1 MKSNTSSRIAAVVGP
16 AVAAALL
23 LGACGGDDSDAAS
36 KPTVTLAGGETSY
49 ATIAPATT
57 STLAPEEAAA
67 SGPTTDYEVQAG
79 DYGIKVADDFG
90 ITLAELAAA
99 NGWADVGSEFPGP
112 GSIIKIPANATAP
125 AEETDDDADADDD
138 ADGDAEETASTE
150 TGETIPDPGSNC
162 EAGSYTIEEG
172 DTSRTAVAEKFDVT
186 VEAMDEANQGT
197 NGYDAFYPGLKIVI
211 PAKDDC

>member
-1 MKSNTSSRIAAVVGP
+1 MAAAVGP
-16 AVAAALL
+16 AVVAAML
-23 LGACGGDDSDAAS
+23 LGACGGDDSSAAS
-36 KPTVTLAGGETSY
+36 KPTITLADGVTSY

-90 ITLAELAAA
+90 ISLAELEAA
-99 NGWADVGSEFPGP
+99 NGWSSASSEFPGP
-112 GSIIKIPANATAP
+112 GAIIKIPASAEAPADDAETADSAAP
-125 AEETDDDADADDD
+125 AED
-138 ADGDAEETASTE
+138 ETAAA
-150 TGETIPDPGSNC
+150 GETIPDPGSNC

-172 DTSRTAVAEKFDVT
+172 DTSRQKVAEKFDVT

-197 NGYDAFYPGLKIVI
+197 NGYEAFYPGLKIVI